1 MILPVIGA
9 AATGAAAGAFAWA
22 VRGRSSSLLA
32 PSVWKGPRSRRAIAL
47 TFDDGPSESTPRVLE
62 LLAAHNARATF
73 FMCGA
78 NVTRLPG
85 IARQAAN
92 DGHEIGNHSYSHS
105 RFDFR
110 AREFMRVDIDDA
122 QQAISAACGVTPTLF
137 RAPYGVRWFGLGAV
151 QRELGLTG
159 VMWSTIGR
167 DWKLPPEQVAKRLLS
182 AASNGAIFCL
192 HDGREKLENPDVS
205 ATVGALATLLP
216 ELRQKGFELVT
227 VSELLKLRSLPVAA
241 R

>member
-1 MILPVIGA
+1 MDLKMLLPVIGA
-9 AATGAAAGAFAWA
+9 TAGALAWA
-22 VRGRSSSLLA
+22 VRGKSSSLLA
-32 PSVWKGPRSRRAIAL
+32 PSVWKGPRSGRAIAL
-47 TFDDGPSESTPRVLE
+47 TFDDGPSESTPRILE

-78 NVTRLPG
+78 NAARLPA
-85 IARQAAN
+85 IARQVAAA
-92 DGHEIGNHSYSHS
+92 GHEIGNHSFCHS

-122 QQAISAACGVTPTLF
+122 QQAIAAAAGVTPSLF

-159 VMWSTIGR
+159 VMWSVIGL
-167 DWKLPPEQVAKRLLS
+167 DWKLPPERVSKRLLA

-192 HDGREKLENPDVS
+192 HDGREKLQDPDVS
-205 ATVGALATLLP
+205 ATTGALTTLLP
-216 ELRQKGFELVT
+216 ALRTKGFDLVT
-227 VSELLKLRSLPVAA
+227 VSELLNIAP
-241 R
+241 